1 MTMLNIGDL
10 RKEGL
15 YLPSANILDEFASI
29 LTPLYDVSELLL
41 KTNEKLNTERN
52 ILLPRLMSG
61 MIDIDEIKYNYPKE
75 TLA

>member
-1 MTMLNIGDL
+1 MTVVV
-10 RKEGL
+10 
-15 YLPSANILDEFASI
+15 PSENVIR
-29 LTPLYDVSELLL
+29 
-41 KTNEKLNTERN
+41 KLNDVLRPCFKMINTLFEENDRLISCKE